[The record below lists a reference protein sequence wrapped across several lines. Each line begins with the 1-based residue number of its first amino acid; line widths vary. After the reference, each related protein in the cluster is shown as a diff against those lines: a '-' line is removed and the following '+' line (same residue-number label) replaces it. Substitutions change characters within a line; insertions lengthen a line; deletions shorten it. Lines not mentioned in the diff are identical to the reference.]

1 MQKYTL
7 LAGSHLFLIASAAR
21 SQDTDLATNLDDLTA
36 EEYKALEKVTENSVT
51 GTISF
56 LASDEMAGRGTPT
69 KEFTIATAYVA
80 SRFRAAGAKGLGK
93 DGSYFLES
101 WVDTVRTPDSGSMFQ
116 VTDGTTPAYT
126 LFNATD
132 KPFQFEGKILLLE
145 KDGSLDDDKAGPA
158 VIVWDDSP
166 DAGPNATLSLL
177 RRRAVALAGKNVTAL
192 LVVVSPQ
199 SELWKAASQQQREG
213 RVDNPRGRVEIPIL
227 LVAERTWTDDSS
239 CKFNLAALVKEKA
252 SVRNVVAVI
261 EGSDAELSKEAIFY
275 SAHLDHL
282 GGNGTGQDKIFNGAD
297 DDASGVTA
305 VLTLADAFGAL
316 EPRTKRSAVFI
327 TFWGE
332 ERGMLGSKEL
342 VEASPWPLE
351 KLVAGI
357 NIEMIGRPEEGARN
371 KIWMTG
377 WPESDLGS
385 LVALGARRVGVEN
398 FEHPSLSQRLYGA
411 SDNISFVKKGVIAHS
426 FSGGSLHGDY
436 HQPSDEWQRLDLPH
450 MTQVIRGLYA
460 GTLPIA
466 QGKLTPVK
474 KRK

>member
-1 MQKYTL
+1 MRKLLLISSCML
-7 LAGSHLFLIASAAR
+7 LACSILH
-21 SQDTDLATNLDDLTA
+21 SQDASQTTKLGDLSA

-56 LASDEMAGRGTPT
+56 LASDEMAGRGTPSR
-69 KEFTIATAYVA
+69 EFTIATAYVA
-80 SRFRAAGAKGLGK
+80 SRFRAAGANGLGK

-101 WVDTVRTPDSGSMFQ
+101 SIDTVRTPEAGSVFQ
-116 VTDGTTPAYT
+116 VTGATAPALT
-126 LFNATD
+126 LFNATAE
-132 KPFQFEGKILLLE
+132 PFQFEGKVPLLD
-145 KDGSLDDDKAGPA
+145 KDGALPDDQAGPA
-158 VIVWDDSP
+158 VIVWDDSAE
-166 DAGPNATLSLL
+166 AGPNAMSLL
-177 RRRAVALAGKNVTAL
+177 RRRAVALAGKHVTGL
-192 LVVVSPQ
+192 LVVTSPN
-199 SELWKAASQQQREG
+199 SDLWKAASQSQRES
-213 RVDNPRGRVEIPIL
+213 RPDNARGRVEIPIL
-227 LVAERTWTDDSS
+227 LVAERTWNDDSV
-239 CKFNLAALVKEKA
+239 CKLKLPGLLKEKA

-261 EGSDAELSKEAIFY
+261 KGSDTELSKEAVFY

-282 GGNGTGQDKIFNGAD
+282 GGNSTGEDKIFNGAD

-316 EPRTKRSAVFI
+316 EPRTKRSVIFM

-342 VEASPWPLE
+342 VQASPWPLD

-377 WPESDLGS
+377 WTASDLGT

-398 FEHPSLSQRLYGA
+398 FEHPSLSQRLYAA
-411 SDNISFVKKGVIAHS
+411 SDNISFVNKGVIAHS

-474 KRK
+474 KQK